1 MRLGAPARRRAVL
14 SAKRKTAVL
23 PFVVALAATT
33 TSGFRFVVLPKN
45 QKNHRFHS
53 ASLSSSA
60 NDRTSNDRVDIGE
73 DIRSSA
79 GRPQSPLLIDDDDKG
94 SVSFAELQQLQP
106 KGGAKAPLLLKP
118 IPDPTADPADDGMRW
133 MRNKAPWVHTFMRDS
148 GLARLYADCLI
159 VIGIPLLAIANP
171 KAWTLFWSLSS
182 ASTTLSYGPHR
193 YQTMDIYEPEML
205 RGNSKDPSSH
215 SNKNKKTIVICH
227 GGAWGS
233 GRPWMYRL
241 AAVPFLVQS
250 QQHSNYN
257 KVVVWGYRT
266 YPDGKAADQVE
277 DLMAALNVLECDAN
291 DVTLIGH
298 SSGAHIALSTVL
310 RYPPPQPEQDK
321 KKKKLCKNLVLLAGC
336 YDIRSHFEWETGRG
350 VEQISAMQMACA
362 PFDEW
367 SPALRSSSDTTVNL
381 ATAACDNIYLLHGE
395 LDTVVPYTSTLN
407 VTETL
412 VSSNND
418 NSTNIDCEILRHRGH
433 ADLITDFMFD
443 NGGDT
448 ADRVLKWLQDK

>member
-1 MRLGAPARRRAVL
+1 MKSGGGGTMRLGAPARRRAVL

-241 AAVPFLVQS
+241 AAVPFLV
-250 QQHSNYN
+250 HSYN

-266 YPDGKAADQVE
+266 YPDGNAADQVE
-277 DLMAALNVLECDAN
+277 DLMAALKVLEETDD
-291 DVTLIGH
+291 DVTLVGH

-310 RYPPPQPEQDK
+310 RYSPPQPEQGK

-336 YDIRSHFEWETGRG
+336 YDIGSHFEWETGRG

-367 SPALRSSSDTTVNL
+367 SPALISSDSVHL
-381 ATAACDNIYLLHGE
+381 ATACDNIYLLHGE

-412 VSSNND
+412 VRSNND
-418 NSTNIDCEILRHRGH
+418 TNIDCEILRNRGH

-443 NGGDT
+443 EGGDT